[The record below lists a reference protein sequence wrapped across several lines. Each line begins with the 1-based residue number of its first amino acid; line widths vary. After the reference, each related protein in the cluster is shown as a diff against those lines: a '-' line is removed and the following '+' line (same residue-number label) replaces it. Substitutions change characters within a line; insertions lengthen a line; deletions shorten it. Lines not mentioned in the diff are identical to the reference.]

1 VLMILLLPLVR
12 ERRRKILD
20 DFGVQLFKVL
30 RANADKIS
38 ETVAKAKSQGFT
50 KPEFVANVKSLISNT
65 TCSDILLQNH
75 FGIYFKV
82 FDGADAFE
90 CVLRTVKEHCKSLP
104 KLEEVRKSLCG
115 GLKVSL

>member
-1 VLMILLLPLVR
+1 
-12 ERRRKILD
+12 
-20 DFGVQLFKVL
+20 VQLFKVL
-30 RANADKIS
+30 HENAHNIS
-38 ETVAKAKSQGFT
+38 ETVAKAKSQGIT
-50 KPEFVANVKSLISNT
+50 KPEFVSNVKSQIKNS
-65 TCSDILLQNH
+65 TCSDSLLQNH

-90 CVLRTVKEHCKSLP
+90 CVLLKVKEHCKSLP